1 MIQKLI
7 SYNHGNFTPNKGLHQ
22 RDPLLPF
29 LFLLCAEGLH
39 SLIQQ
44 AENSSS
50 IKGVS
55 LCSASPKVSHLFFAN
70 DGLLFCWENT
80 QQCATILDVLQKYEE
95 ASSQQINQDKTQLFF
110 SPNTDPYMQK
120 TSKISQWLQTPLIM
134 TNILVFHHLLVVQK
148 SNVSV
153 TFENGSSIKCK
164 VGKKDYCHKV
174 VEKC

>member
-1 MIQKLI
+1 MVTSLPTEA
-7 SYNHGNFTPNKGLHQ
+7 SVKGIRYYL
-22 RDPLLPF
+22 F
-29 LFLLCAEGLH
+29 LFLSCVEGLH

-55 LCSASPKVSHLFFAN
+55 LCSVGPKLSHLFFV
-70 DGLLFCWENT
+70 DDSLLFCWENT
-80 QQCATILDVLQKYEE
+80 QECATILDVLQKYEE

-110 SPNTDPYMQK
+110 SPNTNPYKQK
-120 TSKISQWLQTPLIM
+120 TSKISWWLQTPLIM
-134 TNILVFHHLLVVQK
+134 TNILVFHHLLVEQK
-148 SNVSV
+148 NNVLV
-153 TFENGSSIKCK
+153 TVGNGFGIKCK